1 MSKEAD
7 AKKTEEIEY
16 LSKLSKKRFSRVI
29 AWICIVIILTLIIAT
44 FVTGIMGS
52 KLFLPFLALTI
63 TVPFFM
69 YIALWLGKVLSR
81 VGDDVGDGKK

>member
-29 AWICIVIILTLIIAT
+29 AWICIIIIFVLIIAT

-69 YIALWLGKVLSR
+69 YIALWLGKVLNR
-81 VGDDVGDGKK
+81 MGEDKK

>member
-1 MSKEAD
+1 MSKEAV

-29 AWICIVIILTLIIAT
+29 AWICIVIILALIIAT
-44 FVTGIMGS
+44 FVTGIIGS

>member
-29 AWICIVIILTLIIAT
+29 AWICIVIILALIIAT

>member
-29 AWICIVIILTLIIAT
+29 AWICIIIIFALIIAT

-69 YIALWLGKVLSR
+69 YIALWLGKVLNR
-81 VGDDVGDGKK
+81 MGEDKK

>member
-29 AWICIVIILTLIIAT
+29 AWICIVIILALIIAT
-44 FVTGIMGS
+44 FVTGIIGS